1 MLIQSIGRVEL
12 AWLRRRIRLRLDQFE
27 ILRIHSRQLRGCGF
41 DCRLPMKSDRLLR
54 LVIVKLVEKILV
66 TIKISHLIQ
75 YQLELIVNVDPLVSH
90 LIGRLVRL
98 LL

>member
-1 MLIQSIGRVEL
+1 
-12 AWLRRRIRLRLDQFE
+12 
-27 ILRIHSRQLRGCGF
+27 
-41 DCRLPMKSDRLLR
+41 MKSDRLLR

-66 TIKISHLIQ
+66 SIKISHLIQ